1 MRLSPSSFLPYTSSS
16 SPLSISH
23 NANRSCVSVSVRIM
37 DVHIYILSHLNQPM
51 LLLLR
56 GNRRKSLSTYDKDA
70 RHIHTCIHTNRPAGR
85 ETTYLLFFANR
96 PHEASL
102 CLSLSFSVSLSPLL
116 FDWCRTPHHST
127 KHSKPEPL
135 LQDTRIRTRTHYTRI
150 ISFSLSLSVVLFV
163 CPVNFSNTTFSRYHF
178 SSSSRLSLSLSVSLP
193 LVYNDTHSTAITQ
206 SRRIYTHSHP
216 NTSTCLSRT
225 RRLRT
230 NTSRITHALFCY
242 DTTPKSQKRISIRIS
257 IDQSIKRDICR
268 RRVDHGDSRVVVVV
282 VVVVTRSVVLVLCI
296 ITEILICV

>member
-102 CLSLSFSVSLSPLL
+102 CLSLSLSLYLSLLSSSIGVAHHTTVRNTQSQNLYCKTRVYVHVHTILVYSP
-116 FDWCRTPHHST
+116 
-127 KHSKPEPL
+127 
-135 LQDTRIRTRTHYTRI
+135 
-150 ISFSLSLSVVLFV
+150 SLSLSLL
-163 CPVNFSNTTFSRYHF
+163 
-178 SSSSRLSLSLSVSLP
+178 SSSFVP
-193 LVYNDTHSTAITQ
+193 
-206 SRRIYTHSHP
+206 
-216 NTSTCLSRT
+216 
-225 RRLRT
+225 
-230 NTSRITHALFCY
+230 
-242 DTTPKSQKRISIRIS
+242 
-257 IDQSIKRDICR
+257 
-268 RRVDHGDSRVVVVV
+268 
-282 VVVVTRSVVLVLCI
+282 
-296 ITEILICV
+296 

>member
-178 SSSSRLSLSLSVSLP
+178 SSSARLSLSLFLFHSCTTTRTPPQSP
-193 LVYNDTHSTAITQ
+193 NHDVYIY
-206 SRRIYTHSHP
+206 IYTHTHLHVSAP
-216 NTSTCLSRT
+216 NTPTSYKHVPDYART
-225 RRLRT
+225 L
-230 NTSRITHALFCY
+230 L
-242 DTTPKSQKRISIRIS
+242 
-257 IDQSIKRDICR
+257 
-268 RRVDHGDSRVVVVV
+268 
-282 VVVVTRSVVLVLCI
+282 L
-296 ITEILICV
+296 